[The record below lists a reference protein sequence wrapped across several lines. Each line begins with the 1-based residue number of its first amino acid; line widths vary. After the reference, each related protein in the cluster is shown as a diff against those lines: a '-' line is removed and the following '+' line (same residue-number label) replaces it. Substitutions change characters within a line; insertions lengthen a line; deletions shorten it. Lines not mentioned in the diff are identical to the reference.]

1 MIHFFLC
8 PVRID
13 INLRV
18 NRDFN
23 YMLIPSGYLVVG
35 LILLIFAADKFILG
49 AAALAK
55 HLGVSTMLVGLI
67 VVGFGT
73 SAPEMVVSAIAS
85 FKGNSGLAMGN
96 AIGSNITNI
105 ALVLGVGLLIT
116 PMQVKSKVIKR
127 EMPILLMV
135 CLLALFLLLDLS
147 LTFIDGI
154 ILLISMLAVTLL
166 LGFLGV
172 SESKDSYSDEIESE
186 YDLNIKMSHATL
198 FLLMGIIVLP
208 LASQLMVIGA
218 TDIAQYFGVSDL
230 VIGLTIVA
238 LGTSLPE
245 LAAIIASAAKNEHDL
260 AIGNIVGS
268 NIFNLL
274 GVIGISGVINNYDFS
289 RRFLMIDYLY
299 MVILTVFLFIVS
311 IYFVLKDRFVSRL
324 IGLILVLLYVAYMT
338 WLFVS
343 KAT

>member
-1 MIHFFLC
+1 
-8 PVRID
+8 
-13 INLRV
+13 
-18 NRDFN
+18 
-23 YMLIPSGYLVVG
+23 MLIPSGYLIFG
-35 LILLIFAADKFILG
+35 LILLIFAADKFIVG

-127 EMPILLMV
+127 EMPILLVV
-135 CLLALFLLLDLS
+135 CLLALFLLLDLN
-147 LTFIDGI
+147 LTFWDGV
-154 ILLISMLAVTLL
+154 ILLISMFAVTLM
-166 LGFLGV
+166 LGYLGV
-172 SESKDSYSDEIESE
+172 SESKDIYSQEIESE
-186 YDLNIKMSHATL
+186 YDLNIKMPHAIL
-198 FLLMGIIVLP
+198 FLLFGIVILP

-245 LAAIIASAAKNEHDL
+245 LAAIVASAAKREHDL

-274 GVIGISGVINNYDFS
+274 GVIGISGIINDFEFS

-299 MVILTVFLFIVS
+299 MVILTVFLFFVS

-324 IGLILVLLYVAYMT
+324 IGFVLVLLYIVYMT

-343 KAT
+343 KAA

>member
-1 MIHFFLC
+1 
-8 PVRID
+8 
-13 INLRV
+13 
-18 NRDFN
+18 
-23 YMLIPSGYLVVG
+23 MLIASGYLVIG

-49 AAALAK
+49 AAALSK

-116 PMQVKSKVIKR
+116 PMQVKSKIIKR

-147 LTFIDGI
+147 LTLMDGV
-154 ILLISMLAVTLL
+154 ILLISMLGVTLL

-172 SESKDSYSDEIESE
+172 NESKDSYSEEIESE
-186 YDLNIKMSHATL
+186 YDLNIKMSHAIL
-198 FLLMGIIVLP
+198 FLLMGVVVLP

-245 LAAIIASAAKNEHDL
+245 LAAIVASAAKKEHDL

-274 GVIGISGVINNYDFS
+274 GVIGISGVINDYHFS
-289 RRFLMIDYLY
+289 RRFLMFDYLY

-324 IGLILVLLYVAYMT
+324 IGLVLVLLYSAYMI

>member
-1 MIHFFLC
+1 
-8 PVRID
+8 
-13 INLRV
+13 
-18 NRDFN
+18 
-23 YMLIPSGYLVVG
+23 
-35 LILLIFAADKFILG
+35 
-49 AAALAK
+49 
-55 HLGVSTMLVGLI
+55 
-67 VVGFGT
+67 
-73 SAPEMVVSAIAS
+73 
-85 FKGNSGLAMGN
+85 
-96 AIGSNITNI
+96 
-105 ALVLGVGLLIT
+105 
-116 PMQVKSKVIKR
+116 
-127 EMPILLMV
+127 
-135 CLLALFLLLDLS
+135 
-147 LTFIDGI
+147 
-154 ILLISMLAVTLL
+154 
-166 LGFLGV
+166 
-172 SESKDSYSDEIESE
+172 
-186 YDLNIKMSHATL
+186 MSHATL

>member
-1 MIHFFLC
+1 
-8 PVRID
+8 
-13 INLRV
+13 
-18 NRDFN
+18 
-23 YMLIPSGYLVVG
+23 MLIPSGYLVVG

-154 ILLISMLAVTLL
+154 ILLVSMLGVTLL
-166 LGFLGV
+166 LGFLGM

-186 YDLNIKMSHATL
+186 YDLSIKMSHAVL
-198 FLLMGIIVLP
+198 FLLFGVIVLP

-245 LAAIIASAAKNEHDL
+245 LAAIIASAAKKEHDL

-274 GVIGISGVINNYDFS
+274 GVIGISGVINDYDFS
-289 RRFLMIDYLY
+289 RRFLMFDYLY

-311 IYFVLKDRFVSRL
+311 IYFVLKDRFVSRV
-324 IGLILVLLYVAYMT
+324 IGVILVLLYTAYMT

>member
-1 MIHFFLC
+1 
-8 PVRID
+8 
-13 INLRV
+13 
-18 NRDFN
+18 
-23 YMLIPSGYLVVG
+23 MLIPSGYLVIG
-35 LILLIFAADKFILG
+35 LILLIFAADKFIIG

-96 AIGSNITNI
+96 AVGSNITNI

-116 PMQVKSKVIKR
+116 PMQVKSKIIKR

-147 LTFIDGI
+147 LTFVDGV

-172 SESKDSYSDEIESE
+172 TESKDSYSDEVESE
-186 YDLNIKMSHATL
+186 YDLSIKMSHAVL
-198 FLLMGIIVLP
+198 FLLFGIIVLP
-208 LASQLMVIGA
+208 LASQLMVVGA

-230 VIGLTIVA
+230 VIGLTVVA

-245 LAAIIASAAKNEHDL
+245 LAAIIASAAKKEHDL

-274 GVIGISGVINNYDFS
+274 GVIGISGVINDYEFS
-289 RRFLMIDYLY
+289 RRFLMFDYLY

-324 IGLILVLLYVAYMT
+324 IGVILVLLYVSYMI

-343 KAT
+343 KAS

>member
-1 MIHFFLC
+1 
-8 PVRID
+8 
-13 INLRV
+13 
-18 NRDFN
+18 
-23 YMLIPSGYLVVG
+23 MLIPSGYLVIG

-154 ILLISMLAVTLL
+154 ILLVSMLGVTLL
-166 LGFLGV
+166 LGVLGV
-172 SESKDSYSDEIESE
+172 NESKDSYSEEIESE
-186 YDLNIKMSHATL
+186 YDLNIKISHAIL
-198 FLLMGIIVLP
+198 FLLMGVVVLP

-245 LAAIIASAAKNEHDL
+245 LAAIVASAAKKEHDL

-274 GVIGISGVINNYDFS
+274 GVIGISGVINDNTFS
-289 RRFLMIDYLY
+289 RRFLMFDYLY

-324 IGLILVLLYVAYMT
+324 IGLILVLLYSAYMI